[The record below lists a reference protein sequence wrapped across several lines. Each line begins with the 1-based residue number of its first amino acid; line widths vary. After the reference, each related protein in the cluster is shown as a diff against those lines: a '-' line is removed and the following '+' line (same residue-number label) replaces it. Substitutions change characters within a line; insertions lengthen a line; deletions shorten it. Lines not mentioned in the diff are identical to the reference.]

1 MRRFYALVFL
11 LLLAA
16 VPALAQSR
24 KITGKVVNEK
34 GDPIPFATVKIK
46 GSKEGVI
53 ADDNGNFSI
62 SLKGSESVLIVSSTS
77 SKSQEVTVGPDS
89 KVTVTLKSTG
99 GEEMSA
105 VVVTAFGIK
114 RQSKSLGYATTQLDS
129 KDLTSSQPANAAAG
143 ISGKVSGANIQ
154 MVNNGVNPDNIR
166 ITLRGNRS
174 FLGNNQ
180 ALLVVDGVPTTDD
193 SYLAQINPSDIES
206 MNILKGA
213 TAAALYGSQA
223 ANGVLVITTKAGRHG
238 KPTINFSSTATL
250 DKVSILPAFQ
260 YGYGSA
266 STEYSGSDAISFSNP
281 GNFQNGYVP
290 FENQSFG
297 SPFSQGSPFG
307 GDSVIIGIPTAGG
320 KVDKVPYSG
329 LANEFKD
336 FWKTGKTFQNGISYS
351 GGDDN
356 STFFVSAQ
364 NLNRTGIIPNDTYLR
379 NTVRANGS
387 RKYGAFKI
395 IANVSYSASNTNT
408 GGLYNVYNNIL
419 NIAPMVPYD
428 NYSNINADFGDI
440 NTYYNAYGINPYW
453 YIYNQRDVSYRS
465 DLLGNLEGSLDA
477 TSWLNVDYMFGVK
490 NYAINEQATQA
501 AFNFSPYAV
510 YMGNNTLSGNMSIY
524 QGMTLPQVANYST
537 NDYGIYSNLK
547 INLHKS
553 FGDFNTSLILGNTV
567 TQERENY
574 LMNGSTTLLNI
585 DDFYNVNFREG
596 TPEVNQAYYETRS
609 FGNYADLS
617 VNWRNAIFLH
627 ASGRG
632 DATSLLNAGNRTYF
646 YPGVDGAVVLSDL
659 IKPIHDSKVIS
670 FLKVRGGVTKTGNI
684 SISPYAIDNVF
695 QAASGFPFGNLPG
708 LTTNTQAGNL
718 GLKPEFTTANEVG
731 AEIGFLHNRIEVQG
745 TYFKEQTTNET
756 VPITISPASGYL
768 NSTQNAGEMQ
778 NSGEEIDL
786 KLTPLKLSN
795 GLRWDIGFHY
805 THLANKVLSL
815 NGTSQ
820 LNISNANGTASNSFA
835 VVGKPFTSLL
845 LTDWERDAN
854 GKVIVNA
861 NTGYPTISPTLVN
874 FGTANPT
881 QILGINTSVNYK
893 GFTLNVVAEYKG
905 GYNVYNSIGTG
916 MDVLGVSMRSAQFAH
931 TKFVYP
937 NSVIEVNGKS
947 EPNPGI
953 QLQDAGIDWWS
964 LPGSMYVSSGAFWA
978 LRNASLSYTI
988 PSQYIRKLRVV
999 QAITIGVVG
1008 TNLFMWR
1015 PSGNVWTD
1023 PEFGDNVTG
1032 NATGTNTL
1040 SEAPPTRTFGANLNI
1055 TF

>member
-62 SLKGSESVLIVSSTS
+62 SLKGSESVLVVSSTS
-77 SKSQEVTVGPDS
+77 SKTQELTVGADS
-89 KVTVTLKSTG
+89 KITVTLKSTG
-99 GEEMSA
+99 GEEMST

-114 RQSKSLGYATTQLDS
+114 RQTKSLGYATAQLDS
-129 KDLTSSQPANAAAG
+129 KDLNSSQPANVASG

-154 MVNNGVNPDNIR
+154 QINSGVNPDNIR
-166 ITLRGNRS
+166 IVLRGNRS
-174 FLGNNQ
+174 FEGNNE
-180 ALLVVDGVPTTDD
+180 ALLVVDGIPTTDE

-206 MNILKGA
+206 LNILKGA

-223 ANGVLVITTKAGRHG
+223 ANGVIIVTTKAGRHG
-238 KPTINFSSTATL
+238 RPTINFSSTATF

-266 STEYSGSDAISFSNP
+266 STEYSGSDAISFSDP
-281 GNFQNGYVP
+281 SNFQNGYVP

-297 SPFSQGSPFG
+297 APFSQGSPFG

-320 KVDKVPYSG
+320 KIQKVPYSG

-336 FWKTGKTFQNGISYS
+336 FWKTGKTFQNGLSYS

-364 NLNRTGIIPNDTYLR
+364 NLNRTGIVPNDTYVR

-395 IANVSYSASNTNT
+395 SANVSYSASNTNT

-428 NYSNINADFGDI
+428 SYSNVNADFADI
-440 NTYYNAYGINPYW
+440 NTFYNAYGINPYW
-453 YIYNQRDVSYRS
+453 YIYNQRDVAYRS
-465 DLLGNLEGSLDA
+465 DLLGNVEGSLDA
-477 TSWLNVDYMFGVK
+477 TSWLNVDYVFGVK
-490 NYAINEQATQA
+490 NYAINEQSTQA
-501 AFNFSPYAV
+501 AFNFSPYAIW
-510 YMGNNTLSGNMSIY
+510 MGNNTLSGNMSIY
-524 QGMTLPQVANYST
+524 QGMTLPQVANYAT
-537 NDYGIYSNLK
+537 NDYSLYSNLK

-567 TQERENY
+567 SQERYNWLY
-574 LMNGSTTLLNI
+574 NGSTTLLNI
-585 DDFYNVNFREG
+585 SDFYNVNFREG
-596 TPEVNQAYYETRS
+596 TPSVGQSYQETRS

-617 VNWRNAIFLH
+617 VNWKNAIFLH
-627 ASGRG
+627 GSARG
-632 DATSLLNAGNRTYF
+632 DATGNRTYF
-646 YPGVDGAVVLSDL
+646 YPGVDAAVVLSDL
-659 IKPIHDSKVIS
+659 IRPIHESKVIS

-684 SISPYAIDNVF
+684 SIGAYAIDNTF
-695 QAASGFPFGNLPG
+695 LPANGFPFGNLAG
-708 LTTNTQAGNL
+708 LTTNTAAGNL
-718 GLKPEFTTANEVG
+718 GLKPEFTVANEVG
-731 AEIGFLHNRIEVQG
+731 AEIGFLHNRIDLQG
-745 TYFKEQTTNET
+745 TYFKEKTTSET
-756 VPITISPASGYL
+756 VPISVTPTTGYL
-768 NSTQNAGEMQ
+768 TSIQNVGEMD

-786 KLTPLKLSN
+786 KVTPLKLAN

-805 THLANKVLSL
+805 SHLANKVVSL

-820 LNISNANGTASNSFA
+820 LNLLNANGTASNSFA
-835 VVGKPFTSLL
+835 VVGKPYTSLL
-845 LTDWERDAN
+845 LTDWERDPQ
-854 GKVIVNA
+854 GHVIVNA

-874 FGTANPT
+874 FGTTNPT
-881 QILGINTSVNYK
+881 QMFGINTAVSFK
-893 GFTLNVVAEYKG
+893 GFTLSAVAEYHG
-905 GYNVYNSIGTG
+905 GNMVYNSIGTG
-916 MDVLGVSMRSAQFAH
+916 MDVLGVSMRSAMFAH

-937 NSVIEVNGKS
+937 NSVIEEGGKYV
-947 EPNPGI
+947 PNPGV

-964 LPGSMYVSSGAFWA
+964 LPGSMYATSGAFWA
-978 LRNASLSYTI
+978 LRNASLTYSV
-988 PSQYIRKLRVV
+988 PSNYVRKLKVV

-1008 TNLFMWR
+1008 SNLLMWR
-1015 PSGNVWTD
+1015 PSSNVWTN
-1023 PEFGDNVTG
+1023 PEYSDNVTG
-1032 NATGTNTL
+1032 NATGTNSL